1 MVIEIACMALI
12 FMVIGTYLGYKLGK
26 AKSNVKIVLPEWLHQ

>member
-1 MVIEIACMALI
+1 MVIEVMCMALI
-12 FMVIGTYLGYKLGK
+12 FMAFGAYLGYKLGK